1 MFSQINSE
9 IHKMTK
15 VMSNKINQ
23 YIGESNVQ
31 FNLRLLV
38 QWVEFVLILYSWT
51 DTVMNAETCYMYISS
66 VQ

>member
-1 MFSQINSE
+1 
-9 IHKMTK
+9 MTK

-23 YIGESNVQ
+23 YIGENNVQ

-38 QWVEFVLILYSWT
+38 EWVEFVLILHSWT